1 MWDFPMF
8 SFTASSSERH
18 MPTRLRWEIHNQKEE
33 AQQSP
38 VRNTADLK
46 KDSISLRGR
55 AKRFKG
61 GNKDL
66 PEEGPQSPLRS
77 RREKSKSIANQSES
91 TECQKK
97 CGSYRKK
104 FPDPSVL
111 KSHSLN
117 CNKVKLV
124 KTEAES
130 AVPSHCQPDE
140 GNGTA
145 PSEKQEDGSL
155 NKKNKPSKKHGS
167 TKMHRCSYCK
177 KRFHT
182 QSKLNGH
189 IRLHTGE
196 TPFAC
201 RACPKKFHVM
211 QALKVH
217 IQRIHKGQGDST
229 EKTSAEDDQLRSP
242 PPKNQFQQPL
252 KSMSES
258 PPPPSL
264 PCPESPA
271 KKKKKHNRHKSLLSK
286 WHTMGTSCDEGYVCL
301 VCQKISRSK
310 YMLIEHFRIH
320 TGEKPLQCEL
330 CTEKFRYRSQLS
342 THRRRCCTMIQC
354 DKCEKKF
361 STNVK
366 FNKHVQ
372 KQHKNW
378 THFCKVCGKGFLI
391 EGRLQNHMK
400 HHDQDL

>member
-1 MWDFPMF
+1 MF
-8 SFTASSSERH
+8 SSTASSSERC
-18 MPTRLRWEIHNQKEE
+18 MPTRLRWEIHNRKEE
-33 AQQSP
+33 GQQSP

-55 AKRFKG
+55 VKRFKG
-61 GNKDL
+61 GSKEL
-66 PEEGPQSPLRS
+66 PVEEPQSPLRS
-77 RREKSKSIANQSES
+77 RREKSKSTANQSES

-97 CGSYRKK
+97 CSGYRKK

-124 KTEAES
+124 KTEA
-130 AVPSHCQPDE
+130 DE

-145 PSEKQEDGSL
+145 PSVKQEDAHL
-155 NKKNKPSKKHGS
+155 NKKKKPSKKHGS
-167 TKMHRCSYCK
+167 TGMLRCSYCK

-201 RACPKKFHVM
+201 RVCPKKFHVM
-211 QALKVH
+211 QGLKVH
-217 IQRIHKGQGDST
+217 IQRIHKGQVDST
-229 EKTSAEDDQLRSP
+229 EKISTIPSDISEGDRPHSP
-242 PPKNQFQQPL
+242 PPKTQLQHHL
-252 KSMSES
+252 KTMSES
-258 PPPPSL
+258 PPPPSP
-264 PCPESPA
+264 PCPESPD

-286 WHTMGTSCDEGYVCL
+286 WHTMGKSCDEGYVCL

-354 DKCEKKF
+354 NKCEKKF
-361 STNVK
+361 STKVK

-372 KQHKNW
+372 KQHKDW

-400 HHDQDL
+400 HHDQKDL